1 MTELLLGR
9 RRMAVFLALFLFVV
23 VLLTTQ
29 FRSSDQRAI
38 GPLGTLILTALLPI
52 QAGMVRVAES
62 GESLWEQFTEIGR
75 LRVEN
80 ARLRAQVDTLSRET
94 AALRE
99 QAASADRLE
108 RLLELRERVVYRS
121 VTARV
126 ISRDPSKWFGT
137 LVVDR
142 GRREGV
148 DRNSPVVTPEGV
160 VGRVIEVTLT
170 ASRILLIADSRSAL
184 GVLVQDSRAAGVVE
198 GWGSGTLRLK
208 YLSRS
213 AALKPGDRVV
223 TSGLGGVFPRG
234 LVVGRIRSVTREE
247 GALLQEAEVEPAA
260 ALDRLEEVLILL
272 PRR

>member
-9 RRMAVFLALFLFVV
+9 RRIAAFLALFLFVV

-52 QAGMVRVAES
+52 QAGMVRIAEG

-75 LRVEN
+75 MRVEN
-80 ARLRAQVDTLSRET
+80 ARLRAQVDTLSREA

-99 QAASADRLE
+99 QATSADRLE
-108 RLLELRERVVYRS
+108 RLLELREKVAYRS
-121 VTARV
+121 VAARV
-126 ISRDPSKWFGT
+126 VSRDPGHWFAT

-148 DRNSPVVTPEGV
+148 DRNSPVVTPDGV
-160 VGRVIEVTLT
+160 VGRVIEVTPT

-198 GWGSGTLRLK
+198 GWGTGTLRLK
-208 YLSRS
+208 YLSRA
-213 AALKPGDRVV
+213 AALKQGDRVV

>member
-9 RRMAVFLALFLFVV
+9 RRIAVFLVLFLFVV

-29 FRSSDQRAI
+29 FRSPDQRAV
-38 GPLGTLILTALLPI
+38 GPLGTLVLTVLLPV

-62 GESLWEQFTEIGR
+62 VESLWEEFTEIGR

-80 ARLRAQVDTLSRET
+80 ARLRTQVDTLSRET

-99 QAASADRLE
+99 QAASAGRLE
-108 RLLELRERVVYRS
+108 RLLQLREQIAYRS
-121 VTARV
+121 VAARV
-126 ISRDPSKWFGT
+126 ISRDPGYWFTT
-137 LVVDR
+137 LIVDR

-148 DRNSPVVTPEGV
+148 DRNSPVVTPDGV
-160 VGRVIEVTLT
+160 VGRVIEVTPT

-198 GWGSGTLRLK
+198 GRGSGTLHLK
-208 YLSRS
+208 YLSRA
-213 AALKPGDRVV
+213 AALKQGDRVV

-234 LVVGRIRSVTREE
+234 LVVGRILSVTREE